1 MIKKDVPT
9 APEKKRTA
17 QSNAAVEKRPAQQ
30 DPAQEK
36 ARSVSKVQKSGV
48 SVAQLAADIGVTVE
62 RLLMQF
68 KDAGIEVSKVNDLVS
83 EDKKQ
88 ELLRYLQK
96 HHGAKKDNAEKI
108 ILRRAKTSEIKVSGT
123 QGAGKTISVQVRKK
137 RTYVKRTVAEEEQQ
151 PKTKAMEQEI
161 PSVPASQPSVEENAA
176 VVATQT
182 TPAVT
187 DQATPV
193 VAQTEAATTA
203 APVTKKEPGEKEK
216 AKTVDVKR
224 KEKHP
229 VVGREAEE
237 SESERFKKKK
247 KTRGGAREE
256 DHQYDV
262 ILGKGGDLSLVLSED
277 SLLEQ
282 RRIRKGGKGR
292 KMQQMQVQAFTK
304 PTAPIVRDVSIPE
317 TITVADLAQ
326 KMSVKA
332 AEVIKAMMKMGAMAT
347 INQVIDQETASL
359 VVEEMGHKPRL
370 TSAYA
375 LEEAL
380 AKDTQMEVHGE
391 ASPRAPVVTIM
402 GHVDHGKTSLLD
414 YIRRTK
420 VTASEA
426 GGITQHIGAYHVET
440 DKGVITFLDTP
451 GHAAFTAMRARGAK
465 LTDIVILVVAAD
477 DGVMPQTVEAI
488 NHAQAA
494 NVPIIIAVN
503 KIDKPEADP
512 DRVKSE
518 LAKHNLIPEEWGGDA
533 MFVPI
538 SAKTGQGVDNLLD
551 SILVQAEVLDLKAII
566 DCPARGVVIESRL
579 DKGRGAV
586 ASVLVQQGTLH
597 KGDLLLVGFE
607 YGRVRALF
615 DENGKQVD
623 SAGPSIPVEMLGLS
637 GAPNAGDEF
646 TVVSDERRAREVA
659 LFRQGK
665 FREVKLARQNAA
677 KLENILQSMGTD
689 QDERTLNIVL
699 KADVQGSTEALTQ
712 ALSELSA
719 PKVKVKIISSGV
731 GGINE
736 SDVNLAVASG
746 AVIIG
751 FNVRANAEARK
762 LIETESVD
770 VHYHSIIYDVINE
783 VKRAISGFMAPEIQ
797 EKIVGLAQV
806 RDVFRS
812 SKIGAIA
819 GCMVLEGVVRRNNPI
834 RVLRDD
840 VVVFEGNLESLR
852 RFKDDVS
859 EVRAGTECGIGVKN
873 YNDVKPGDQ
882 IEVFEKIEVKRA
894 L

>member
-9 APEKKRTA
+9 APERKHSVQGSETA
-17 QSNAAVEKRPAQQ
+17 VQNRPVMSKTQ
-30 DPAQEK
+30 K
-36 ARSVSKVQKSGV
+36 AGV
-48 SVAQLAADIGVTVE
+48 SVAQLAADIGVTVD
-62 RLLMQF
+62 RLLAQF
-68 KDAGIEVSKVNDLVS
+68 KDAGIKITNTNDLVS

-96 HHGAKKDNAEKI
+96 HHGAKKENAEKI
-108 ILRRAKTSEIKVSGT
+108 ILRRAKTSEIKVHGT

-137 RTYVKRTVAEEEQQ
+137 RTYVKRPTVEIEEEQQ
-151 PKTKAMEQEI
+151 PKAKAVEPEITSVAQPVVEDKSVTPEVTQYVEQ
-161 PSVPASQPSVEENAA
+161 VVVEESAPEVVPDVAA
-176 VVATQT
+176 AS
-182 TPAVT
+182 
-187 DQATPV
+187 
-193 VAQTEAATTA
+193 TTA
-203 APVTKKEPGEKEK
+203 APVKKEEQKAAEKEK
-216 AKTVDVKR
+216 PKTTDVKR
-224 KEKHP
+224 KHP
-229 VVGREAEE
+229 PTSREFEE
-237 SESERFKKKK
+237 SESERAKKKK
-247 KTRGGAREE
+247 KTRGGREA
-256 DHQYDV
+256 DHQYDAL
-262 ILGKGGDLSLVLSED
+262 LGRGGDLNLLSD
-277 SLLEQ
+277 DAILE
-282 RRIRKGGKGR
+282 RRIRKGGGKLR
-292 KMQQMQVQAFTK
+292 KQMQVQAFTK
-304 PTAPIVRDVSIPE
+304 PTAPMVREVTIPE
-317 TITVADLAQ
+317 TITIADLAQ

-332 AEVIKAMMKMGAMAT
+332 AEVIKIMMKMGAMAT
-347 INQVIDQETASL
+347 INQVIDQDTAVL
-359 VVEEMGHKPRL
+359 LVEEMGHKPKL
-370 TSAYA
+370 SSAFA

-380 AKDTQMEVHGE
+380 AKDTQMEVQGE
-391 ASPRAPVVTIM
+391 AVSRAPVVTIM

-440 DKGVITFLDTP
+440 EKGVITFLDTP

-488 NHAQAA
+488 THAQAA
-494 NVPIIIAVN
+494 NVPIIVAVN
-503 KIDKPEADP
+503 KMDKPEADP
-512 DRVKSE
+512 DRVKTE
-518 LAKHNLIPEEWGGDA
+518 LSKHNLIPEEWGGDA

-538 SAKTGQGVDNLLD
+538 SAKVGTGVDNLLD
-551 SILVQAEVLDLKAII
+551 SILVQAEVLDLKAIV

-586 ASVLVQQGTLH
+586 ASLLIQQGTLN
-597 KGDLLLVGFE
+597 KGDLILVGFE
-607 YGRVRALF
+607 HGRVRAMF
-615 DENGKQVD
+615 DETGHQVD
-623 SAGPSIPVEMLGLS
+623 KAGPSIPVEILGLS

-665 FREVKLARQNAA
+665 YREIKLARQNAA
-677 KLENILQSMGTD
+677 KLENILQSMGAD

-712 ALSELSA
+712 ALSEISA
-719 PKVKVKIISSGV
+719 PKIKVKIIASGV

-736 SDVNLAVASG
+736 SDVHLAVASG
-746 AVIIG
+746 AIIIG
-751 FNVRANAEARK
+751 FNVRANTEARK
-762 LIETESVD
+762 LIEIEGVD

-783 VKRAISGFMAPEIQ
+783 VKRAVSGFMAPEIQ

-819 GCMVLEGVVRRNNPI
+819 GCMVTEGVVRRNNPI
-834 RVLRDD
+834 RVLRDN
-840 VVVFEGNLESLR
+840 VVIYEGHLESLR
-852 RFKDDVS
+852 RFKEDVS

-873 YNDVKPGDQ
+873 YNDVKAGDQ
-882 IEVFEKIEVKRA
+882 IEVFERIEVKRA